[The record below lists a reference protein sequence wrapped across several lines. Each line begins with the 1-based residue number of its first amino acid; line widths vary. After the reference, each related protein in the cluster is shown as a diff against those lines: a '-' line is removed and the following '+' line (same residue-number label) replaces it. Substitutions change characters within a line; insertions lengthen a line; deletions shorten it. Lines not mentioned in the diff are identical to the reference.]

1 VQAGLTA
8 LLVTSRRQA
17 GVRDSHSFLLFSQP
31 RHLRKKC
38 GFNFSPYKGENTK
51 GVRLAKRK
59 CKNMKQ
65 KLYRFLSMII
75 SLISVICLP
84 ADLSADLPADL
95 SADLPVDL
103 SADLPAEV
111 ERRRE
116 RSVGGSGTKAGAK
129 RRRKFTNS
137 YP

>member
-1 VQAGLTA
+1 MQAGLPA

-84 ADLSADLPADL
+84 AEVYQFI
-95 SADLPVDL
+95 PVTQ
-103 SADLPAEV
+103 AGLPAEV
-111 ERRRE
+111 YQFMP
-116 RSVGGSGTKAGAK
+116 VTQAGLPAV
-129 RRRKFTNS
+129 FLAGHLFFVICS
-137 YP
+137 FCHSLL

>member
-1 VQAGLTA
+1 VQAGLPA

-95 SADLPVDL
+95 SADLP
-103 SADLPAEV
+103 AEV

-116 RSVGGSGTKAGAK
+116 RSVSGSGTKAGAK
-129 RRRKFTNS
+129 RRRKFTS
-137 YP
+137 SCP